1 MTSDINNELKE
12 IHTEYVD
19 DIKAL
24 HMETA
29 HKILSYSRFCWLL
42 KVAFKHVKIREY
54 RSVRNSSSKYVHLFC
69 TQPKFIARIFGLLL
83 IDSNGI
89 REFV

>member
-1 MTSDINNELKE
+1 MLGCNDPTKDEIHVDIVELKE
-12 IHTEYVD
+12 IHAEYLD

-29 HKILSYSRFCWLL
+29 HEFLSYSRFCWLL

-54 RSVRNSSSKYVHLFC
+54 RSVIVAYSMIK
-69 TQPKFIARIFGLLL
+69 TFIPQY
-83 IDSNGI
+83 
-89 REFV
+89 